1 MTENNMLTQA
11 QERLSKAEKLI
22 TIARKT
28 REDAIK
34 AKAESETKLRM
45 CEEELAKLGVT
56 PDNAQAELDR
66 IRSEID
72 ADLTAIEDS
81 IPIELLQS
89 LRRI

>member
-1 MTENNMLTQA
+1 MTETNMLTQA

-45 CEEELAKLGVT
+45 CEEEL
-56 PDNAQAELDR
+56 
-66 IRSEID
+66 S
-72 ADLTAIEDS
+72 S
-81 IPIELLQS
+81 FLLQP
-89 LRRI
+89 LWLLLPPA